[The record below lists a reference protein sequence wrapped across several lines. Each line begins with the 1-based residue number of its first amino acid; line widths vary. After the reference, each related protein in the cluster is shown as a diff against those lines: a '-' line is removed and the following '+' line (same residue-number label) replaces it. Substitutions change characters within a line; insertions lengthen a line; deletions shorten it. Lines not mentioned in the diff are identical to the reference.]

1 MGTLTETIATHARAF
16 APDAVRMRRDLHRHP
31 EVAWTERRTTYRVA
45 EALSGY
51 GLDPIVRA
59 DSVGLTVEVGTGP
72 PIVGFR
78 ADIDALPIH
87 EGTGAPYRSQID
99 GVMHACGHDAH
110 AAIAV
115 GIARTLAMLDDLPG
129 TARIIFQPA
138 EEELPSGAV
147 TLIEEG
153 VLEHLAALIAFHVD
167 PTIPPGV
174 VGLKAGAITS
184 AADKLHIRLSG
195 PGGHTSRPHRTV
207 DLVHVAARIVIDL
220 PVLVRSELD
229 PRQHLAMVFGRISGG
244 DTANAIPTE
253 VDISGTAR
261 VQESEV
267 WNGIAE
273 IIDRQIEA
281 IAAPFGAGIEVSHLR
296 GAPPVDNDAAV
307 IEIIKSA
314 ASTVLGPEGVR
325 PTPQSMGSEDFAWFL
340 EHVPGA
346 LIRLG
351 AGRNQHPVDL
361 HSPTFEID
369 ETAIEH
375 GIAVGSI
382 SLLHLMEAS
391 R

>member
-1 MGTLTETIATHARAF
+1 MATLAETISAHARDV

-31 EVAWTERRTTYRVA
+31 EVAWTERRTTYRIA
-45 EALSGY
+45 EALSSY
-51 GLDPIVRA
+51 GLDPVVRA
-59 DSVGLTVEVGTGP
+59 DLVGLTVEIGSGS

-87 EGTGAPYRSQID
+87 EETGAPYRSQID

-115 GIARTLAMLDDLPG
+115 GIARTLAKLGDLPG
-129 TARIIFQPA
+129 IARIIFQPA
-138 EEELPSGAV
+138 EEELPSGAAR
-147 TLIEEG
+147 LIEEG
-153 VLEHLAALIAFHVD
+153 TIDDLAALIAFHVD

-174 VGLKAGAITS
+174 VGLKPGPITS
-184 AADKLHIRLSG
+184 AADKLHIRLTG

-207 DLVHVAARIVIDL
+207 DLVQVAARIVVDL
-220 PVLVRSELD
+220 PAMVRAELD

-244 DTANAIPTE
+244 DTANAIPTH

-261 VQESEV
+261 VQENEV
-267 WNGIAE
+267 WEGLAE
-273 IIDRQIEA
+273 IIDRQVEA

-307 IEIIKSA
+307 IGTIESA
-314 ASTVLGPEGVR
+314 AAAVLGPEGVR

-340 EHVPGA
+340 DHVPGA

-351 AGRNQHPVDL
+351 AGKNEHPVDL

-375 GIAVGSI
+375 GIAVGAI
-382 SLLHLMEAS
+382 SLLHLMERS

>member
-1 MGTLTETIATHARAF
+1 MATLAETIAAHARAL

-31 EVAWTERRTTYRVA
+31 EVSWTERRTTYRIA
-45 EALSGY
+45 EALSAS
-51 GLDPIVRA
+51 GLDPQVRTGL
-59 DSVGLTVEVGTGP
+59 VGLTVDVGTGP

-87 EGTGAPYRSQID
+87 EETGAPYRSLID

-110 AAIAV
+110 TAIAV

-138 EEELPSGAV
+138 EEEPPSGAAKLV
-147 TLIEEG
+147 EEG
-153 VLEHLAALIAFHVD
+153 AIDDLAALIAFHVD

-174 VGLKAGAITS
+174 VGLKTGPITS
-184 AADKLHIRLSG
+184 AADKLHIRLTG

-207 DLVHVAARIVIDL
+207 DLVHVAARIVVDL
-220 PVLVRSELD
+220 PVMVRSELD

-253 VDISGTAR
+253 IEISGTAR

-267 WNGIAE
+267 WDGLAK

-281 IAAPFGAGIEVSHLR
+281 IASPFGAGVEVSHLR
-296 GAPPVDNDAAV
+296 GAPPVENDAAV
-307 IEIIKSA
+307 IETIESA
-314 ASTVLGPEGVR
+314 AAAVLGPDGVQ

-351 AGRNQHPVDL
+351 AGKNEHPVDL
-361 HSPTFEID
+361 HSPTFEIN
-369 ETAIEH
+369 EAAIEH
-375 GIAVGSI
+375 GIAVGAI
-382 SLLHLMEAS
+382 SLVHLMEQS